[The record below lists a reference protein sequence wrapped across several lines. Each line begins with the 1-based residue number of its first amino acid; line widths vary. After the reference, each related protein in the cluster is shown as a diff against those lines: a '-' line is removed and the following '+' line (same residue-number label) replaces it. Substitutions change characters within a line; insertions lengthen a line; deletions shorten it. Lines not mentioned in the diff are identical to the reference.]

1 MRILLSGGSKSGK
14 SGAAQDIVRKL
25 AGDGP
30 VYYWAAMEPVDRED
44 DERIRNHLAD
54 RDGLGFITIERGR
67 SLADEPPLPREASVL
82 FDSVTAL
89 LANEMF
95 GGGSDAGA
103 PERALAEL
111 LALSAKCRNFV
122 CVADEVF
129 RDGAVFEETTESYRR
144 GLAAICR
151 GLAKEFDAAAEVSCG
166 VIRIMK
172 GRLPE

>member
-1 MRILLSGGSKSGK
+1 M
-14 SGAAQDIVRKL
+14 
-25 AGDGP
+25 
-30 VYYWAAMEPVDRED
+30 
-44 DERIRNHLAD
+44 
-54 RDGLGFITIERGR
+54 
-67 SLADEPPLPREASVL
+67 
-82 FDSVTAL
+82 TAL

-95 GGGSDAGA
+95 GGGYDAGA